1 MTSGSEWKE
10 ILLFSLPIMAGQFL
24 QQLYNTVDGV
34 VVGNYGGAT
43 QTICENMIA
52 AVGSCVSL
60 IFLFLAISIGLGNGG
75 AVLVAQLYGAVGR
88 RSCVGRPRPCS

>member
-1 MTSGSEWKE
+1 MNRRDMTTGPEWKE

-43 QTICENMIA
+43 QAICENMIA

-75 AVLVAQLYGAVGR
+75 AGGPALRRAQDA
-88 RSCVGRPRPCS
+88 

>member
-1 MTSGSEWKE
+1 MNRRDMTTGPEWKE

-43 QTICENMIA
+43 QAICENMIA

-60 IFLFLAISIGLGNGG
+60 IFYFWPF
-75 AVLVAQLYGAVGR
+75 R
-88 RSCVGRPRPCS
+88 

>member
-1 MTSGSEWKE
+1 MWSESLNRRDMTSGPEWKE
-10 ILLFSLPIMAGQFL
+10 ILLFSLPIMLGQFL

-34 VVGNYGGAT
+34 VVGRYGGAT
-43 QTICENMIA
+43 QAICENMIA

-75 AVLVAQLYGAVGR
+75 AVLVA
-88 RSCVGRPRPCS
+88 RPPRCS